1 MTFRR
6 WIGALVT
13 PMGSAIALLL
23 MVAALWTWGRAGWIA
38 ADATRPDVARWAVRS
53 AAVAAGA
60 IAQLLLLTFI
70 AGRVFRP
77 RGIQSG
83 NFNADAARLTMGL
96 VAGVAIVS
104 AVALGLAGR

>member
-13 PMGSAIALLL
+13 PMGSAIALFL

-70 AGRVFRP
+70 AGRVFRH
-77 RGIQSG
+77 R

-96 VAGVAIVS
+96 VAGVAFVS

>member
-1 MTFRR
+1 MTVRQTAATV
-6 WIGALVT
+6 ITPLGAVGALV
-13 PMGSAIALLL
+13 L
-23 MVAALWTWGRAGWIA
+23 MVAALWAWARAGWIA

-60 IAQLLLLTFI
+60 VAQLLLLTFI
-70 AGRVFRP
+70 AGRMFRH
-77 RGIQSG
+77 R
-83 NFNADAARLTMGL
+83 NLNADAARLTMGL